1 MNAKNEGLSFGYRL
15 AWRLNYVLLHAAGPA
30 TLSEELDPRARMRR
44 ERAARVARAR
54 EDREQRELQ
63 AARFVRS
70 GEPRMGVLDEVSQAD
85 GIHREESRRAA

>member
-44 ERAARVARAR
+44 DRAARVARAQR
-54 EDREQRELQ
+54 DREQRERQ
-63 AARFVRS
+63 AARFVR
-70 GEPRMGVLDEVSQAD
+70 GGKPQIGVLHEASWSDGVDKEKSQ
-85 GIHREESRRAA
+85 RAA